1 MLRIKKEKDM
11 RDVARPSF
19 LIFLFHPR
27 KLNGTTK
34 YQKDREAD
42 LKNSFTAATLTFSIN
57 ECISRTH
64 KPRVYSEIVISTK
77 AAI

>member
-1 MLRIKKEKDM
+1 MEIYLIDYLLSDSLVLRIKKEKDM
-11 RDVARPSF
+11 RDVARPSS

-42 LKNSFTAATLTFSIN
+42 
-57 ECISRTH
+57 
-64 KPRVYSEIVISTK
+64 
-77 AAI
+77 